1 MISSM
6 TAFGAARAE
15 SSLGAVTVELRTVNS
30 RYLDIN
36 LRLPDEL
43 RMAEAP
49 LREQLSK
56 FLQRGKVDVRVSYA
70 RAGTDADQALNL
82 DYLRQVAGQLQRAR
96 ALIPDTPAP
105 TLTELIKGAAHLDDA
120 PDPKAWN
127 VLCIEAGNQALTELQ
142 ANREREGA
150 RLAEMMLECAHKVGQ
165 VVDTVEQH
173 LPQLLEEHRQKL
185 AAKLRETLEAAS
197 PAGLFLISGEELSAR
212 ISQETSL
219 FSLRIDV
226 AEELSRLR
234 SHISELQHLLG
245 GGSGSANTA
254 SATPSSGKTGKAAS
268 GSIGKRLDF
277 LFQEMNREANTLG
290 SKASGI
296 EVTRAAIDLKL
307 LIEQMREQA
316 QNIE

>member
-1 MISSM
+1 MIRSM

-15 SSLGAVTVELRTVNS
+15 SSIGSVAIEFRTVNS

-36 LRLPDEL
+36 LRVPDEL
-43 RMAEAP
+43 RLAEAP
-49 LREQLSK
+49 LRDQIGKTLRRGKIDVRLSFSRAASDMAQALTDDYLKQAAEQLEHA
-56 FLQRGKVDVRVSYA
+56 RGYIA
-70 RAGTDADQALNL
+70 
-82 DYLRQVAGQLQRAR
+82 
-96 ALIPDTPAP
+96 DTPAP
-105 TLTELIKGAAHLDDA
+105 TLAELLKGANQTDDA
-120 PDPKAWN
+120 PDPKAWSA
-127 VLCIEAGNQALTELQ
+127 LCLEAADLALAELQ

-150 RLAEMMLECAHKVGQ
+150 RLAAMMLECAHEVAG
-165 VVDTVEQH
+165 VVNTVEQEM
-173 LPQLLEEHRQKL
+173 PRLLAEHSRKL
-185 AAKLRETLEAAS
+185 GNKLRETLEAACPS
-197 PAGLFLISGEELSAR
+197 GLNLISGEELSAR
-212 ISQETSL
+212 IAQETSL

-234 SHISELQHLLG
+234 SHISELEHLLG
-245 GGSGSANTA
+245 EQSGDGSNAAKPAKKTDKASSGSV
-254 SATPSSGKTGKAAS
+254 
-268 GSIGKRLDF
+268 GKRLDF